1 MGYYVGSSSSVD
13 DSSTYPGVKIK
24 AHLSIHLFIA
34 YSDIDMPNIA
44 VVVVQQ
50 S

>member
-1 MGYYVGSSSSVD
+1 VGYTIGSSSSVE
-13 DSSTYPGVKIK
+13 DSSTYPGLKIK
-24 AHLSIHLFIA
+24 AHLSMHLFIA
-34 YSDIDMPNIA
+34 YSDIAMPNIA